1 MAREPLEFFIEVRRE
16 GVRLESAPASLAP
29 CFEDALF
36 RGVLEGRIPNDGRM
50 PTFDVSPQWKDSQP
64 PIVAGLSLLQEGVPA
79 KSYDR
84 QVFAAQAGDL
94 IAGLVDAKQL
104 SHGQSA
110 EWEVVARPPPRAA
123 TRCFSTRVH
132 RKPYPFQETSLPDV
146 PRGLLDVEIGAE
158 VLDAIRQHV
167 LSSGAVECAGL
178 LVGHLRRDPQRGAC
192 KLEVV
197 GTVEVS
203 AGAGGAS
210 GHHFAFGVDSFI
222 SARRAAENR
231 SDGAIT
237 VGWMHSHPACAACPK
252 NPSCGMQTVFF
263 SHRDVVVHSSGF
275 PSAYMLALV
284 VGKVSERPAT
294 EPGFRLYGWDAGRVA
309 ERSYRV
315 TGREKAA

>member
-1 MAREPLEFFIEVRRE
+1 MAREPLEFFIEVRRD
-16 GVRLESAPASLAP
+16 GVLVESAAASLAP

-36 RGVLEGRIPNDGRM
+36 RGVLEGWIPNDGRM
-50 PTFDVSPQWKDSQP
+50 PAFDVSPQWKDAQP
-64 PIVAGLSLLQEGVPA
+64 PIVAGLSLLQEGA
-79 KSYDR
+79 SARSYGR
-84 QVFAAQAGDL
+84 QVFAAQAGAL

-104 SHGQSA
+104 SHGESV

-123 TRCFSTRVH
+123 TPRFSTRVH
-132 RKPYPFQETSLPDV
+132 RTPYPFQETSLPDL
-146 PRGLLDVEIGAE
+146 PRGSFDIEIGAD
-158 VLDAIRQHV
+158 VLDAIRQQV

-178 LVGHLRRDPQRGAC
+178 LVGHLRRDPERGAGT
-192 KLEVV
+192 LEVV
-197 GTVEVS
+197 GAVEVS

-210 GHHFAFGVDSFI
+210 SHHFAFGVDSFI
-222 SARRAAENR
+222 SARRATENR
-231 SDGAIT
+231 TDGAIT

-252 NPSCGMQTVFF
+252 HPSCGMQTVFF

-294 EPGFRLYGWDAGRVA
+294 EPGFRLYGWDEGRVA

-315 TGREKAA
+315 TKREKAA